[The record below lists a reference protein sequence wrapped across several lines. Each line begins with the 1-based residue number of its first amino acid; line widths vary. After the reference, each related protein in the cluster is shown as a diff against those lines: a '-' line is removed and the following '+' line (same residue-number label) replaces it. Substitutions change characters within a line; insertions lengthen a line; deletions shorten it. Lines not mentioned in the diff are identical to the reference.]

1 MNDYS
6 PKPRQKAKADSI
18 SNGQISRTN
27 SLNQE
32 SKSSDELTT
41 LRSLLLGLEPH
52 QLTKLY
58 ERLDN
63 PQVLPEDISR
73 LLPEAVVLRSK
84 QDQQLAES
92 MVTTVETAI
101 QTSIKQDENV
111 LSEAFFPI
119 IGKATRKAVASF
131 IDQMMQ
137 SLNQA
142 LEYSLSLESFQ
153 WRLEAKRTGKSFA
166 EIVLLRTLVY
176 RVEQIF
182 LIHKQTGLLL
192 QHLVA
197 KQVPIQDPDLVAA
210 MLTAIR
216 DFVQD
221 SFSVKQQD
229 GLQSLQFG
237 DLTIWIEEGGQA
249 VLAGI
254 IRGNPPQQ
262 LRLVFQ
268 AAIEKI
274 HLKLGQEMH
283 EFAGEIEA
291 FQASQTYLEECLT
304 VQSKSAPSKNYK
316 YAWTFLSIVAIAS
329 SIWGFFA
336 LREHLRWQNYL
347 QKLSSQ
353 PGIIIINTKNHNGK
367 HFILGM
373 RDPLAIDPNTLI
385 PNTNLKPQ
393 TVISHWQ
400 SYLSL
405 DPQILTKRAEKLL
418 QPPKTVSLKVD
429 SNGVLQ
435 ASGYAPHQWIT
446 EKKQAWR
453 YIPGITQ
460 FQDQNLLASE
470 LKEIALYQ
478 QQIEET
484 SLLFFEDTTN
494 LTAGEVD
501 KLKDLISAIEKLN
514 KAAQSLNKN
523 IQIQIRGHTDTSGS
537 EQYNISLS
545 QSRAQ
550 KILNY
555 LQQQGISQSKLQIV
569 AVGASIPLQPEVNTE
584 AKKLNRRVSFKISIN
599 NGKN

>member
-6 PKPRQKAKADSI
+6 PKPRQKAKADGT
-18 SNGQISRTN
+18 SNGQIYRTN

-32 SKSSDELTT
+32 PKSSDELATI
-41 LRSLLLGLEPH
+41 RSLLLGLEPH
-52 QLTKLY
+52 QLKKLY

-73 LLPEAVVLRSK
+73 LLPEAVILRSK

-119 IGKATRKAVASF
+119 IGTATRKAVASF

-137 SLNQA
+137 SLNQT
-142 LEYSLSLESFQ
+142 LEHSLSLESFQ

-237 DLTIWIEEGGQA
+237 ELTIWIEEGTQA

-283 EFAGEIEA
+283 EFVGEIEV
-291 FQASQTYLEECLT
+291 FQTSQPYLEECLT
-304 VQSKSAPSKNYK
+304 IQSKSASSKNYR

-329 SIWGFFA
+329 SIWGFFVI
-336 LREHLRWQNYL
+336 REHLRWQNYL

-353 PGIIIINTKNHNGK
+353 PGIVVINTKNHNGK
-367 HFILGM
+367 HFIIGM

-385 PNTNLKPQ
+385 SQTDLNPQ
-393 TVISHWQ
+393 TVISNWQ
-400 SYLSL
+400 FYLSL

-418 QPPKTVSLKVD
+418 QPPNCL
-429 SNGVLQ
+429 
-435 ASGYAPHQWIT
+435 
-446 EKKQAWR
+446 
-453 YIPGITQ
+453 TQ
-460 FQDQNLLASE
+460 S
-470 LKEIALYQ
+470 
-478 QQIEET
+478 
-484 SLLFFEDTTN
+484 
-494 LTAGEVD
+494 
-501 KLKDLISAIEKLN
+501 
-514 KAAQSLNKN
+514 
-523 IQIQIRGHTDTSGS
+523 
-537 EQYNISLS
+537 
-545 QSRAQ
+545 
-550 KILNY
+550 
-555 LQQQGISQSKLQIV
+555 
-569 AVGASIPLQPEVNTE
+569 
-584 AKKLNRRVSFKISIN
+584 
-599 NGKN
+599 